1 MGIEIERKFLV
12 AGEAWRALGTP
23 VLLRQGYL
31 ASDPQRTVRVRIEGR
46 IGHETAALTIK
57 SRNEGA
63 VRGEWEY
70 PIPVPEAAEL
80 LERLCE
86 RPLVEKY
93 RRRIAHA
100 GFTWD
105 VDEFL
110 GENAGLVVAEIELP
124 SEDAPFDKPDW
135 IGREVT
141 SEARYY
147 NSSLIRCPYSTWT
160 DTTDTIDTTDTS
172 Q

>member
-1 MGIEIERKFLV
+1 MGVEIERKFLLIGDGWRRL
-12 AGEAWRALGTP
+12 GEP

-31 ASDPQRTVRVRIEGR
+31 CTDPMRTVRVRIEGDQGR
-46 IGHETAALTIK
+46 LTIK
-57 SRNEGA
+57 SKNLGA
-63 VRGEWEY
+63 TRGEWEY
-70 PIPVPEAAEL
+70 PIPLLEAQEL
-80 LERLCE
+80 LDRLCE

-100 GFTWD
+100 GFTWE

-124 SEDAPFDKPDW
+124 AEDTAFDRPDW

-141 SEARYY
+141 GEKRYY
-147 NSSLIRCPYSTWT
+147 NSSLIRFPYSQWT
-160 DTTDTIDTTDTS
+160 DP
-172 Q
+172 